1 MTHDREFAVHD
12 TRTPVGI
19 DPHATD
25 LVGIDE
31 IEELAVFERRQT
43 MLLDELSKL
52 RSPGLLFGL
61 FRLLLIELEIA

>member
-1 MTHDREFAVHD
+1 
-12 TRTPVGI
+12 
-19 DPHATD
+19 
-25 LVGIDE
+25 
-31 IEELAVFERRQT
+31 